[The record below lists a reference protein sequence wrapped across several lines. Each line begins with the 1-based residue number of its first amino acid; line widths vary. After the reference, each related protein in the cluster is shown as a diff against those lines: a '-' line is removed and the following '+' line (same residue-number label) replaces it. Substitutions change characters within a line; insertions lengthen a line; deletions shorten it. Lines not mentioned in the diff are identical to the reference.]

1 VVVNDQS
8 GELARRVSAVASNRE
23 AGASAILDEVIAILT
38 TARDRGIELTPLARL
53 LTSAQPSMAPVWN
66 AVLAALA
73 SDRDPDR
80 FGRFVRQVARA
91 PDALRRFAMQ
101 CVSLEPR
108 DASLHLV
115 TVSMSR
121 AVLTVVDAA
130 RTARDVRVS
139 CSESRPALEGRH
151 LASRL
156 ALDAVPVT
164 CFSDAA
170 IGEAIAAADAVLV
183 GADAIGPEW
192 FINKTGTR
200 MVAAAAQLQGIPVY
214 VAATRDKFVGRTVAA
229 RLTLREG
236 SPAEIWDAPPTGIEV
251 RNPYFETIPLDLA
264 TLIISDAGLLG
275 AALVPDVCESLHDAV
290 ILDALERL
298 EGWGE

>member
-1 VVVNDQS
+1 MNDPS
-8 GELARRVSAVASNRE
+8 GELARRVSAIALNRDS
-23 AGASAILDEVIAILT
+23 GASAILDEVVAILT
-38 TARDRGIELTPLARL
+38 TARDRSIELLPLARL
-53 LTSAQPSMAPVWN
+53 LTRAQPSMAPVWN

-73 SDRDPDR
+73 SDRDPER

-91 PDALRRFAMQ
+91 PDALRRFAIQ
-101 CVSLEPR
+101 CVALEPR
-108 DASLHLV
+108 GTALHLV
-115 TVSMSR
+115 TISMSR
-121 AVLTVVDAA
+121 AVLTVMDAA
-130 RTARDVRVS
+130 RTVRDIRVS

-156 ALDAVPVT
+156 AAEGVPVT

-170 IGEAIAAADAVLV
+170 IGEAIAAADAVVV

-200 MVAAAAQLQGIPVY
+200 MLAAAAHHQGIPVW
-214 VAATRDKFVGRTVAA
+214 VAATRDKFVGPTVAA

-236 SPAEIWDAPPTGIEV
+236 SPAEIWDAPPPGVEV
-251 RNPYFETIPLDLA
+251 RNPYFETIPLDLV
-264 TLIISDAGLLG
+264 TLVISNAGLLG
-275 AALVPDVCESLHDAV
+275 AALVPDVCGSLNEAA

-298 EGWGE
+298 GG